1 MNNKNP
7 SESNQLGPEIP
18 IKTTAVPMGLPGV
31 NRRTVDG
38 YVLTDGTVLLE
49 SERDTQGRYYGGAGM
64 DGMYLRT
71 MRLFTPVKK
80 ESGEIRAFR
89 EVLTAPVKNRK
100 PPRRG
105 GPER

>member
-1 MNNKNP
+1 MNNRKP
-7 SESNQLGPEIP
+7 LAPERYGPEIP
-18 IKTTAVPMGLPGV
+18 IKTTTVPMGLPGV

-38 YVLTDGTVLLE
+38 YVLSSGIVLLE
-49 SERDTQGRYYGGAGM
+49 SEHDAQGRYYGGAGM

-71 MRLFTPVKK
+71 PRLFTPVKN

-89 EVLTAPVKNRK
+89 EVLPAPVKTRK
-100 PPRRG
+100 PLRRS

>member
-1 MNNKNP
+1 MDKRNP
-7 SESNQLGPEIP
+7 SGSEQLGPEIP
-18 IKTTAVPMGLPGV
+18 IKTTTVPMGLPGV

-38 YVLTDGTVLLE
+38 YVLPSGIVLLE
-49 SERDTQGRYYGGAGM
+49 SERDQQGRYYGGAGM

-71 MRLFTPVKK
+71 PRLFSPVKN

-89 EVLTAPVKNRK
+89 EVLPAPVKTRK
-100 PPRRG
+100 PPRLS

>member
-1 MNNKNP
+1 VNNKNP

-18 IKTTAVPMGLPGV
+18 VKTTAVPMGLPGM

-38 YVLTDGTVLLE
+38 YVLADGTVLFE
-49 SERDTQGRYYGGAGM
+49 SERDGQGRYYGGAGM

-71 MRLFTPVKK
+71 PRLFTLVKN

-89 EVLTAPVKNRK
+89 EMLPAPVKTRK
-100 PPRRG
+100 PPRRSV
-105 GPER
+105 PER